1 MARLVK
7 RPFLNRLMR
16 WAIMLVVPR
25 HRIGVVLV
33 GMDEANR
40 VLMLRHVFH
49 PYTPWGLPGG
59 WLGRRESPAEGVL
72 RELKEET
79 GLTAVLDSVILI
91 DRQPDPHH
99 MDIAYL
105 GRIQKGNMQL
115 SGEIIEADW
124 FPLDALPEPLLKFH
138 RDALTAV
145 QQKFENSGE
154 PLFQETAVHH
164 QGTNI
169 TS

>member
-1 MARLVK
+1 MAWLIK
-7 RPFLNRLMR
+7 RPFINRLMR

-33 GMDEANR
+33 GMDETNQ

-59 WLGRRESPAEGVL
+59 WLGRKESPAKGVL

-79 GLTAVLDSVILI
+79 GLTAVLDSVILT

-99 MDIAYL
+99 LDIAFL
-105 GRIQKGNMQL
+105 GRIQKDRIQL
-115 SGEIIEADW
+115 SGEIIEAGW
-124 FPLDALPEPLLKFH
+124 FPLDALPEPMIKFH

-145 QQKFENSGE
+145 QQKFNHSSE
-154 PLFQETAVHH
+154 PMIRETAVSH
-164 QGTNI
+164 QGAFT
-169 TS
+169 T